1 MPDLSPQRLAPH
13 NLLQVQKLRDM
24 ARAPVLSP
32 RDAVMTA
39 TQLVNHGFAEAPEMI
54 ARLRRQ
60 LSNIAVQEYLDQIEN
75 RFRAIAALR
84 HRDGIMAD
92 RQLMHRLYHPEE
104 PVFVRNPSGKGGLML
119 ALATMFNNF
128 QVSNAIFAAVL
139 LELGHSV
146 LILKDCTDF
155 GYLKGVPGLGTDP
168 EALARWVEGFMA
180 RQGFDQLHIAG
191 FSSSGFAALLVSAML
206 RCDSCICFSPLTD
219 LAAGSLL
226 PQPGYL
232 TQALR
237 QQIDARFLC
246 NLATRFEK
254 GELVTPRTIVFGDQS
269 AADGRHAR
277 NLLGLPGMQLVEVE
291 NCGHQT
297 PGTLLERGRLLDVLR
312 QAGAPAAM

>member
-1 MPDLSPQRLAPH
+1 
-13 NLLQVQKLRDM
+13 M

-32 RDAVMTA
+32 REAVTTA
-39 TQLVNHGFAEAPEMI
+39 TQLVNHGLPEAPEMI
-54 ARLRRQ
+54 SRLRRQ
-60 LSNIAVQEYLDQIEN
+60 ISNVAVQEYLDQIEN
-75 RFRAIAALR
+75 RFSAIAALT

-92 RQLMHRLYHPEE
+92 SQLMHRLYHPEE
-104 PVFVRNPSGKGGLML
+104 PVFLRNPSGDGRLML
-119 ALATMFNNF
+119 ALATKFNNF

-139 LELGHSV
+139 LELGYSV

-155 GYLKGVPGLGTDP
+155 GYLKGAAGLGTDP
-168 EALARWVEGFMA
+168 EALARWVDGFRA

-219 LAAGSLL
+219 LAPESPL

-232 TQALR
+232 TPSLR

-246 NLATRFEK
+246 NLAARIAARVP
-254 GELVTPRTIVFGDQS
+254 VTPRTIVFGDQS
-269 AADGRHAR
+269 AADGRHAH
-277 NLLGLPGMQLVEVE
+277 NLRDLPGIRLIEVE

-297 PGTLLERGRLLDVLR
+297 PGALLERGRLLAVLR
-312 QAGAPAAM
+312 QAGANAAM

>member
-1 MPDLSPQRLAPH
+1 MT
-13 NLLQVQKLRDM
+13 
-24 ARAPVLSP
+24 RAPVLSP
-32 RDAVMTA
+32 RDAITTA
-39 TQLVNHGFAEAPEMI
+39 TQLVNHGLPEASEMI

-92 RQLMHRLYHPEE
+92 RQLMHRLYHPDE
-104 PVFVRNPSGKGGLML
+104 PVFVRNPSGNASLML
-119 ALATMFNNF
+119 ALATKFNNF
-128 QVSNAIFAAVL
+128 QVSNAVFAAVL
-139 LELGHSV
+139 LELGYSV

-155 GYLKGVPGLGTDP
+155 GYLKGVAGLGTDP
-168 EALARWVEGFMA
+168 EALAKWVEGFMA

-191 FSSSGFAALLVSAML
+191 FSSSGFAALLISAL
-206 RCDSCICFSPLTD
+206 PPCEGCICFSPLTD
-219 LAAGSLL
+219 LGPGSGL

-237 QQIDARFLC
+237 QQIDGRFLC
-246 NLATRFEK
+246 NLATRFET
-254 GELVTPRTIVFGDQS
+254 ERQITPRTIVFGDQS

-277 NLLGLPGMQLVEVE
+277 NLKDLPGIRLVEVE

-297 PGTLLERGRLLDVLR
+297 PGTLLERGQLLDVLR
-312 QAGAPAAM
+312 QVGAPLAM

>member
-1 MPDLSPQRLAPH
+1 
-13 NLLQVQKLRDM
+13 M

-84 HRDGIMAD
+84 HRDGIMVD

-104 PVFVRNPSGKGGLML
+104 PVFVRNPSGNGSLML
-119 ALATMFNNF
+119 ALATKFNNF
-128 QVSNAIFAAVL
+128 QVSNAIFSAVL
-139 LELGHSV
+139 LELGYSV

-155 GYLKGVPGLGTDP
+155 GYLKGVAGLGTDP

-180 RQGFDQLHIAG
+180 RQGLDQLHIAG
-191 FSSSGFAALLVSAML
+191 FSSSGFAALLISAML
-206 RCDSCICFSPLTD
+206 HCDGCICFSPLTD
-219 LAAGSLL
+219 LGPGSGL

-237 QQIDARFLC
+237 QQIDGRFLC
-246 NLATRFEK
+246 NLATRFET
-254 GELVTPRTIVFGDQS
+254 ERQITPRTIVFGDQS

-277 NLLGLPGMQLVEVE
+277 NLQHLPELRLIEVE

-297 PGTLLERGRLLDVLR
+297 PGALLERGQLLDVLR
-312 QAGAPAAM
+312 QTGGSTAM

>member
-139 LELGHSV
+139 LELGLFGAHSQ
-146 LILKDCTDF
+146 
-155 GYLKGVPGLGTDP
+155 GLHRLRLP
-168 EALARWVEGFMA
+168 EGGARA
-180 RQGFDQLHIAG
+180 RHG
-191 FSSSGFAALLVSAML
+191 SG
-206 RCDSCICFSPLTD
+206 
-219 LAAGSLL
+219 G
-226 PQPGYL
+226 
-232 TQALR
+232 
-237 QQIDARFLC
+237 AR
-246 NLATRFEK
+246 
-254 GELVTPRTIVFGDQS
+254 
-269 AADGRHAR
+269 
-277 NLLGLPGMQLVEVE
+277 EV
-291 NCGHQT
+291 G
-297 PGTLLERGRLLDVLR
+297 GRLH
-312 QAGAPAAM
+312 GAARI